1 MSKITFITLGLGV
14 GGAQKILVFAANQVV
29 AAGHDVNIVSIKDR
43 KEGLFIDKR
52 INVVELHQPYPT
64 FIGNIVRKLF
74 KAFIVALKIRKAIK
88 ACKTEVAVVFIYD
101 LIRISYVAL
110 FGLKIKKVACERDNP
125 YDFSNKQLKKIDWL
139 YNQYDHVIFQLT
151 RARDIFSSSIINKS
165 TIIPNPCI
173 PRIKKIPVFEG
184 QRKKVFIVA
193 ARLEAIKNIDLL
205 IHAFSKVHH
214 KYNEYKLH
222 IYGTGSQ
229 HNKLARLIK
238 SYNLEDV
245 VILKGLVL
253 DVFLLE
259 SDCYGL
265 LLSSNA
271 EGIPN
276 VLLEAMSIGIPCIA
290 TDCEPGGPRMLLKDN
305 KGLLVP
311 VGDINKMTNA
321 ICKYIEHPNI
331 ASQFGENGK
340 AVSQLFEPLHIGKQW
355 VTVINNM
362 VKTDK
367 KMCVDEGI
375 DK

>member
-1 MSKITFITLGLGV
+1 MSKITFITFGLGA
-14 GGAQKILVFAANQVV
+14 GGAQKILVFAANQTV

-43 KEGLFIDKR
+43 KEGLYIDKR
-52 INVVELHQPYPT
+52 INIVELHQPYPT

-74 KAFIVALKIRKAIK
+74 KALIVAFKIRKAVK

-125 YDFSNKQLKKIDWL
+125 YDFSSKQLKKADWL
-139 YNQYDHVIFQLT
+139 YNQYEHVIFQLT
-151 RARDIFSSSIINKS
+151 RARDIFSPSIINKA

-173 PRIKKIPVFEG
+173 PRIKKIPIFKG

-193 ARLEAIKNIDLL
+193 ARLEEIKNIDLL
-205 IHAFSKVHH
+205 IHAFLKVHH
-214 KYNEYKLH
+214 KFNDYKLH
-222 IYGTGSQ
+222 IYGEGSQ
-229 HNKLARLIK
+229 RNRLSRLIE

-245 VILKGLVL
+245 VILKGQVK

-265 LLSSNA
+265 LLSSKA

-290 TDCEPGGPRMLLKDN
+290 TDCEPGGPRMLFEGD

-311 VGDINKMTNA
+311 VGDVNAMTNA
-321 ICKYIEHPNI
+321 ICRYIEHPNI
-331 ASQFGENGK
+331 ASQIGENCK
-340 AVSQLFEPLHIGKQW
+340 AVSQLFEPSFIGKQW
-355 VTVINNM
+355 VSVINNI
-362 VKTDK
+362 VKSKCD
-367 KMCVDEGI
+367 
-375 DK
+375 